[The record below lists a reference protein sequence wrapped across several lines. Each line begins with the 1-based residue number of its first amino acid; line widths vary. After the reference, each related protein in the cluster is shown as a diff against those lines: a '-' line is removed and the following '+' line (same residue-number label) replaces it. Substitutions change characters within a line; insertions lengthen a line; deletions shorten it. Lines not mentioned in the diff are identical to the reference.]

1 MRAGEGPFIDT
12 LPLLINEVK
21 IPPTIAANIPAS
33 KAFGGRFIA
42 KATPIES
49 GRATNETLNPARIS
63 FRQYC
68 LICDKVVLMCLVV
81 LLKVGQY
88 SVII

>member
-1 MRAGEGPFIDT
+1 MTIPMRAGDGPLIDT

-21 IPPTIAANIPAS
+21 TPPTIAANIPAS

-42 KATPIES
+42 KATPIER
-49 GRATNETLNPARIS
+49 GRATNETLNPARMS

-68 LICDKVVLMCLVV
+68 LICVKVVLMCVV
-81 LLKVGQY
+81 YLIMAG
-88 SVII
+88 